1 MYILSVYDQNATERW
16 CFTMEPLFI
25 TVQVWVTQQPSRV
38 TRDLHVLGT
47 LVRPALSL
55 SRGIHTRFPANVSV
69 NDSVNH
75 ILESIHLVYCL
86 VIMS

>member
-1 MYILSVYDQNATERW
+1 MFYDQSATGRW
-16 CFTMEPLFI
+16 CSTMETLHI
-25 TVQVWVTQQPSRV
+25 TGRGWVTQQPSPV